1 MSDAIVQAS
10 TVEVPLEDTYK
21 THFGT
26 IEDLST
32 VWRLHDLVTK
42 HIRKLE
48 KNTVAKKRRVRDP
61 NAPKKEASPQLLAWN
76 EQIHRIQALSEKD
89 GETKVPYNH
98 ALKIGGALK
107 AAGKLGISKD
117 GNIIPTDE
125 EVEEAVAHYR
135 EHNDIKV
142 VEPKAAKK
150 VAATT
155 EAKTTA
161 QVPSPVKAPAPVQSK
176 AKSKQEEV
184 EQDMETY
191 SFIIGGKSY
200 ERGDIDGK
208 AFIWDAKGVYM
219 GVYNEKTKKFDT
231 SIPDPTI
238 DQ

>member
-1 MSDAIVQAS
+1 MSDAVVQAS

-32 VWRLHDLVTK
+32 LWRLHELVTK

-48 KNTVAKKRRVRDP
+48 KTSVAKKRRVRDP

-76 EQIHRIQALSEKD
+76 EQIHRIQTLSEKD

-107 AAGKLGISKD
+107 AAGKLAISKD
-117 GNIIPTDE
+117 GNIVPTDE

-142 VEPKAAKK
+142 VEPKAAKAQAK
-150 VAATT
+150 VSAQSTPVPVAQPKAKAT
-155 EAKTTA
+155 
-161 QVPSPVKAPAPVQSK
+161 P
-176 AKSKQEEV
+176 KSKQEEV

-208 AFIWDAKGVYM
+208 AFIWDAKGTYM